1 MERGLNKMG
10 KKRSEKSWT
19 LAKQTHIEQVLAVV
33 NELKDYWSLTLRQVY
48 YQLVA
53 KGIIPNKPQTY
64 KTLSKDLSDA
74 RYKGVVPWEALE
86 DRTRTLMQTTTWE
99 DKDAFLPYAIEC
111 AFGAY
116 RRDVLQSQP
125 VTLELWIE
133 KDALSHVVA
142 EVADEYCVPVVVAKG
157 YASVSIMKDCGT
169 RVQANA
175 RRDKSTCLL
184 YFGDLD
190 PSGWEMLPAMMR
202 TLHDEMGLRELVT
215 GKRIA
220 LTPEQ
225 VIARDL
231 PYSLDAIKESD
242 SRTPGYKR
250 MLRADGYPDTMAVE
264 LDALKPDVLQDLVR
278 QAIESRLDMVALAQE
293 QNWEVH
299 ERGALQDVKSEVQR
313 LLQ

>member
-1 MERGLNKMG
+1 MA

-19 LAKQTHIEQVLAVV
+19 PAKKAHIEKVLAVI
-33 NELKDYWSLTLRQVY
+33 NELKNYWPLTLRQVY

-86 DRTRTLMQTTTWE
+86 DRTRTLMQTATWG
-99 DKDAFLPYAIEC
+99 DKDAFLPYAIN

-125 VTLELWIE
+125 ETLELWIE

-142 EVADEYCVPVVVAKG
+142 EVADDYCVPVVVAKG
-157 YASVSIMKDCGT
+157 FSSVSIKKDCGT

-190 PSGWEMLPAMMR
+190 PSGWAMLPAMMR
-202 TLHDEMGLRELVT
+202 TLHDEMGLNEWVT
-215 GKRIA
+215 GKQIA

-225 VIARDL
+225 VIGRDL

-242 SRTPGYKR
+242 SRTPGYKQ

-278 QAIESRLDMVALAQE
+278 QAIESQLDMDSLVA
-293 QNWEVH
+293 
-299 ERGALQDVKSEVQR
+299 ERQIERYELGVLSEAKESVR
-313 LLQ
+313 RAVL